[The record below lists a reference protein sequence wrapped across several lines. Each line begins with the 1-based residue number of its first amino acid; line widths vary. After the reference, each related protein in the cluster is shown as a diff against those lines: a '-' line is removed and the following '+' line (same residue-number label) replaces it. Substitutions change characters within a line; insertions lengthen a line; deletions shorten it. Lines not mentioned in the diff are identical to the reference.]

1 MPEENIGKKEKSNL
15 KWKMMAVFTLSIIGG
30 GALGFLTYRNIPA
43 LGEKAG
49 EQKTVFT
56 IQDIGSIF
64 SLESFVVNLS
74 DPGGKRYL
82 KTKIELEYTNEN
94 LREQLKSRMPQ
105 IKDSIILI
113 LSSKLLEDV
122 QGVEGKIALRN
133 ELIRKINQ
141 LLYKGKIRNLYFTEF
156 VIQ

>member
-1 MPEENIGKKEKSNL
+1 MPEENIGKKKKSNL
-15 KWKMMAVFTLSIIGG
+15 KWKLIAIFTLSIIGG
-30 GALGFLTYRNIPA
+30 GVLGFLTFRNIPT
-43 LGEKAG
+43 LGEKAKA
-49 EQKTVFT
+49 QQTAFK
-56 IQDIGSIF
+56 IQDIGQIF

-82 KTKIELEYTNEN
+82 KTKIELEYTNES
-94 LREQLKSRMPQ
+94 LREQLKARMPQ

-113 LSSKLLEDV
+113 LSSKSLEDV
-122 QGVEGKIALRN
+122 QGVDGKIALRN
-133 ELIRKINQ
+133 ELIIKINQ

>member
-15 KWKMMAVFTLSIIGG
+15 KWKIIAIFTLSIIGG
-30 GALGFLTYRNIPA
+30 GVLGFLTFRNIPT
-43 LGEKAG
+43 LGEKARA
-49 EQKTVFT
+49 QQTAFK
-56 IQDIGSIF
+56 IQDIGQIF

-82 KTKIELEYTNEN
+82 KTKIELEYTNES
-94 LREQLKSRMPQ
+94 LREQLKARMPQ
-105 IKDSIILI
+105 IKDSILLI
-113 LSSKLLEDV
+113 LSGKSLEDV
-122 QGVEGKIALRN
+122 QDVDGKIALRN
-133 ELIRKINQ
+133 ELIIKINQ